1 MALNFGTAGT
11 YLPTIGPNGSADPTG
26 FYQSGSTTIPIG
38 AYNAPAQTDWNN
50 PMSGLGQ
57 DVLSYLKNNQV
68 AGTVPDG
75 QKYAGM
81 SQIGINGNGAYVL
94 PGGNAAFGTP
104 GYGVVSGQGGEL
116 HYIPLDGMKTNA
128 ANYVYNPDGSY
139 NRTEYNS
146 HIMSPAQGVASVI
159 GAGLGF
165 GAIGAMAAGAG
176 AAGAGTGAATTGGT
190 FGAGGLG
197 TGTATGGVGYGL
209 SGGSAFG
216 GLSGATYGG
225 VGGLGAV
232 DFGAGLGAAAGG
244 AAGGAAGSAFGGG
257 LGTGTPTGA
266 SYGLN
271 TGLGGEAASS
281 TYGGSALASSPY
293 DWSAATGGLPA
304 AGGAGGAG
312 GSGGTST
319 MGSGPSTSGVGNSL
333 SNIMNGGGS
342 MSDWLGLG
350 TTALG
355 ALAGSQ
361 GVQKNTTQ
369 TQSMDPRMDSLFY
382 GQLAPTTQS
391 LLSGTTPQA
400 QTAGAQLMS
409 RGSGL
414 LNTNLTPDVYGS
426 KFYQGA
432 ADDLQRRTQLLLGQN
447 NLNIQ
452 GNSVATGGLGGSRQG
467 VAQGVAAGQ
476 AADSLQGN
484 LSQLALGQYNQDAT
498 RNLQAVTL
506 GSGMM
511 NQGLQAPFIPAQ
523 QTAQI
528 YSPFTG
534 FGTTNQTQSQG
545 GGAMGALGGALGA
558 AQVGKAAGWW

>member
-1 MALNFGTAGT
+1 
-11 YLPTIGPNGSADPTG
+11 
-26 FYQSGSTTIPIG
+26 
-38 AYNAPAQTDWNN
+38 
-50 PMSGLGQ
+50 
-57 DVLSYLKNNQV
+57 
-68 AGTVPDG
+68 
-75 QKYAGM
+75 
-81 SQIGINGNGAYVL
+81 
-94 PGGNAAFGTP
+94 
-104 GYGVVSGQGGEL
+104 
-116 HYIPLDGMKTNA
+116 
-128 ANYVYNPDGSY
+128 
-139 NRTEYNS
+139 
-146 HIMSPAQGVASVI
+146 
-159 GAGLGF
+159 
-165 GAIGAMAAGAG
+165 
-176 AAGAGTGAATTGGT
+176 
-190 FGAGGLG
+190 
-197 TGTATGGVGYGL
+197 
-209 SGGSAFG
+209 
-216 GLSGATYGG
+216 
-225 VGGLGAV
+225 
-232 DFGAGLGAAAGG
+232 
-244 AAGGAAGSAFGGG
+244 
-257 LGTGTPTGA
+257 
-266 SYGLN
+266 
-271 TGLGGEAASS
+271 
-281 TYGGSALASSPY
+281 
-293 DWSAATGGLPA
+293 
-304 AGGAGGAG
+304 
-312 GSGGTST
+312 
-319 MGSGPSTSGVGNSL
+319 
-333 SNIMNGGGS
+333 

-355 ALAGSQ
+355 ALAGST

-426 KFYQGA
+426 QFYQGA

-476 AADSLQGN
+476 AADSMQGN
-484 LSQLALGQYNQDAT
+484 LAQLALGQYNQDAT

-545 GGAMGALGGALGA
+545 GGAMGAMGGAIGAYGLGK
-558 AQVGKAAGWW
+558 QLFGNGSTTGSSSGGWW

>member
-1 MALNFGTAGT
+1 MAFNIVPATSPA
-11 YLPTIGPNGSADPTG
+11 
-26 FYQSGSTTIPIG
+26 YQ
-38 AYNAPAQTDWNN
+38 APATMDWSN
-50 PMSGLGQ
+50 PMGGLGQ
-57 DVLSYLKNNQV
+57 DIIDYLKNNQV
-68 AGTVPDG
+68 ASTTPEGKWG
-75 QKYAGM
+75 AGLA
-81 SQIGINGNGAYVL
+81 QIGINGAGMYVL
-94 PGGNAAFGTP
+94 PGGDASFGTP
-104 GYGVVSGQGGEL
+104 GYGVVSGGQGGG
-116 HYIPLDGMKTNA
+116 YYYKPLDGNKTNA
-128 ANYVYNPDGSY
+128 ANYSYNPDGSY
-139 NRTEYNS
+139 NHTDYNT

-165 GAIGAMAAGAG
+165 GAIGAMAAGGAAAAGEGAG
-176 AAGAGTGAATTGGT
+176 AAGGS

-209 SGGSAFG
+209 SGGGSLS

-225 VGGLGAV
+225 VGGLGGV

-271 TGLGGEAASS
+271 TGLGGEAAGS

-304 AGGAGGAG
+304 GAGGGAG
-312 GSGGTST
+312 GSGGTSA
-319 MGSGPSTSGVGNSL
+319 MGAGPSTSGLGSSL

-350 TTALG
+350 ASGLG

-361 GVQKNTTQ
+361 GVQKTTTQ
-369 TQSMDPRMDSLFY
+369 TQSMDPRMDALFY

-432 ADDLQRRTQLLLGQN
+432 ADDLQRRTQMLLGQN

-452 GNSVATGGLGGSRQG
+452 GNAVSTGGLGGSRQG

-484 LSQLALGQYNQDAT
+484 LAQLALGQYNQDAT